1 MDKSPIRMVQ
11 IIILERRNGIDIS
24 RAPGKNNWINS
35 SKYVNV
41 LIERAKFLH
50 YSPCF
55 QYFSTLE
62 KLLLSTLLLPGLLTK
77 T

>member
-41 LIERAKFLH
+41 F
-50 YSPCF
+50 
-55 QYFSTLE
+55 
-62 KLLLSTLLLPGLLTK
+62 
-77 T
+77 